1 MDNVCF
7 PAGLFLMRIITNGV
21 TRHFALFIGVY
32 FTLFVVVRLVMTST
46 ASVDESE
53 QIMLAQYFAWGYN
66 AQPPLYTWLLQLL
79 FELFGITIFGLA
91 LLKSMLLFIAYFFV
105 YKTGKLLTCNEIK
118 ASLAALSLMLLSQ
131 IIWGAQ
137 VDQTHTVLLTSAT
150 SMAFY
155 YYFKIALGKSH
166 IVDFVLLGISAA
178 IGLLAKYNFVL
189 VLAGLT
195 TTALLIPSYRKRLF
209 QIKTFISIA
218 VCSIAILPHL
228 LWFLSHIDLAT
239 SRSIERMYGIQ
250 SGVWLTDTFSGLK
263 DLFIATVA
271 FITPFWLIFLALFR
285 KDWQRDSSQ
294 ETKAILI
301 YIGAVLYLLILII
314 LATGTTNIKE
324 RWLQPYLYIFP
335 LLLFMQTSL
344 KQVTYNVRIYI
355 FTSLGMALF
364 IAVIMIAAPRMIDHR
379 GKPSRTNFPFKEISY
394 QLQDTVNGGS
404 LIYAEDM
411 FIGGNLL
418 LSFPNVTV
426 ITPSLPMQPYTI
438 RDDVVIAYR
447 KHAPKQFLEKL
458 NDAGFVC
465 KGSSIEENYR
475 HSEEQTYTLSII
487 RCHKG

>member
-1 MDNVCF
+1 MQ
-7 PAGLFLMRIITNGV
+7 IITNGV
-21 TRHFALFIGVY
+21 TRHFPLFIGIY

-46 ASVDESE
+46 VSVDESE
-53 QIMLAQYFAWGYN
+53 QIMLSQYFAWGYN

-79 FELFGITIFGLA
+79 FELFGISIFGLA

-105 YKTGKLLTCNEIK
+105 YKTGKLLTGNEIK

-155 YYFKIALGKSH
+155 YFFKIALEKSYFL
-166 IVDFVLLGISAA
+166 DFVLLGISAA
-178 IGLLAKYNFVL
+178 VGLLAKYNFVL
-189 VLAGLT
+189 VLIGLT
-195 TTALLIPSYRKRLF
+195 ATALLISSYRKQLF
-209 QIKTFISIA
+209 HVKILLSII
-218 VCSIAILPHL
+218 VCFLVVLPHL

-239 SRSIERMYGIQ
+239 SRSIERMHGIQ
-250 SGVWLTDTFSGLK
+250 TGVWLTDVFSGLK
-263 DLFIATVA
+263 DLVISTVA
-271 FITPFWLIFLALFR
+271 FVTPFWLIFLTLFR
-285 KDWQRDSSQ
+285 KDLRRDSSQ

-301 YIGAVLYLLILII
+301 YIGTLLFLLALII

-344 KQVTYNVRIYI
+344 EKITNNVRIHI

-364 IAVIMIAAPRMIDHR
+364 VAVIMMTAPRMIDHR

-394 QLQDTVNGGS
+394 RLKDTVNATS
-404 LIYAEDM
+404 LIHAEDM

-418 LSFPNVTV
+418 LSFPSATV
-426 ITPSLPMQPYTI
+426 VTPSLPLQPYTV
-438 RDDVVIAYR
+438 RDDIVIAFH
-447 KHAPKQFLEKL
+447 KHAPKEFLDEL
-458 NDAGFVC
+458 NDADFVC
-465 KGSSIEENYR
+465 KGFSIEENYR
-475 HSEEQTYTLSII
+475 HSKEQTYTLNII
-487 RCHKG
+487 RCQEG